1 MCGIVGYVG
10 KRQALPVLM
19 DGLRRMEYRGYDS
32 AGIAVMDDA
41 DLRVAKSV
49 GKVRALADSLVDTT
63 VAGTLGI
70 AHTRWAT
77 HGVPSEANAHPHVSC
92 DGKVALVHNGI
103 IESYAE
109 LRAELTAAGHAFA
122 SETDTETLAHLVEH
136 LMRFPGVTLA
146 DAVRSAVRRVRGT
159 FGLAVVSTDYPNE
172 IIVARLGSPIVIGVG
187 EGEYLVASD
196 PNAIIGH
203 TRSMIF
209 LDDGEMAVLNRD
221 GYRVV
226 SLENLPVAKHPEN
239 IDWSAEDAQKN
250 GHAHFMMK
258 EMSEQPEVLRNT
270 MRGRIDFDAGNA
282 VLGGLRDVAGRTRE
296 IDRLI
301 IVGCGSAYYAAQVGE
316 YMLEEYAGIPVEVE
330 LASEFRYRKPI
341 ITPRT
346 AVIAVSQSGETA
358 DTLAAIREARMK
370 GALTLGIV
378 NAVGSTIARE
388 TDAGIYNHA
397 GPEIGVAS
405 TKAFLSQATVF
416 ALLTMFLGRQRQMS
430 VTTGRRISEE
440 LARIPDLVAS
450 LLARQDE
457 YKAIADKYA
466 WADDFLY
473 LGRKYCAPLACEG
486 ALKLKEVSYVH
497 AEGYAAGEMK
507 HGPIA
512 LVDETMPSIVICPV
526 DSVYEKT
533 KSCIEELR
541 ARRGKVIAITTEG
554 NHELDNLADDVIFI
568 PKTLEMLTPI
578 LAAIPLQA
586 FAYHA
591 AVRRGFD
598 PDMPRNLAKSVTV
611 E

>member
-49 GKVRALADSLVDTT
+49 GKVRVLADSLVGKT

-92 DGKVALVHNGI
+92 DGRVALVHNGI
-103 IESYAE
+103 IENYAE

-136 LMRFPGVTLA
+136 LMRFPGTTLA
-146 DAVRSAVRRVRGT
+146 DAVQSAVRRVRGT

-187 EGEYLVASD
+187 DGEYLVASD

-209 LDDGEMAVLNRD
+209 LDDGEMAALNRD

-226 SLENLPVAKHPEN
+226 SLENLPVAKQPEN
-239 IDWSAEDAQKN
+239 IDYSAEDAQKN

-258 EMSEQPEVLRNT
+258 EMTEQPEVLRNT

-282 VLGGLRDVAGRTRE
+282 VLGGLRDVADRTRE

-316 YMLEEYAGIPVEVE
+316 YMIEEYAGIPVEVE

-440 LARIPDLVAS
+440 LARIPDLVAL

-473 LGRKYCAPLACEG
+473 LGRKYCAPLAYEG

-554 NHELDNLADDVIFI
+554 NHELDHLADDVIFI